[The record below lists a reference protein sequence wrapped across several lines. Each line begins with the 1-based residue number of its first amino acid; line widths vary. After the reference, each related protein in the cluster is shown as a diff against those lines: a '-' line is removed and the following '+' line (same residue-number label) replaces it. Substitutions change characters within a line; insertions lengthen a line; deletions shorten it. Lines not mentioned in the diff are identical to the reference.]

1 VPPDPDVPTV
11 KALLLAMVVA
21 PFKDTAPVPEEN
33 VLDPEIVVSPLN
45 VTAPVP
51 EVKVPEPDI
60 AMFLPEATATLPLS
74 VTVLLPVVN
83 AEFAVVSCCV
93 KSPFT
98 VTELVE
104 AEVSPTIKFPYK
116 VVAPAEPAAPTVK
129 VLVPETDVAP
139 FKVTAPVPEVKVFD
153 PEITKLPFTVFVPV
167 EVAKVPELLLA
178 SKFPAERV
186 NPLSTESVG
195 SVVLGQYSLFVVPR
209 LDEQYACICEEAGT
223 L

>member
-1 VPPDPDVPTV
+1 
-11 KALLLAMVVA
+11 LLLAMVVA

-33 VLDPEIVVSPLN
+33 VLDPEMETSPLS

-51 EVKVPEPDI
+51 DVNVPEPDI
-60 AMFLPEATATLPLS
+60 VMLLPEPVTTFPLS
-74 VTVLLPVVN
+74 VTVPVPVVK
-83 AEFAVVSCCV
+83 AEVAVVSCCV
-93 KSPFT
+93 KSPLT
-98 VTELVE
+98 VSELVD
-104 AEVSPTIKFPYK
+104 ADVVPTTKFPYK
-116 VVAPAEPAAPTVK
+116 VAAPADPAAPTVK
-129 VLVPETDVAP
+129 VFVPEIDVAP
-139 FKVTAPVPEVKVFD
+139 FNVTAPVPEVNVLE
-153 PEITKLPFTVFVPV
+153 PETTKLPFAVFVPV

-209 LDEQYACICEEAGT
+209 LEEQYACIWEDAGT